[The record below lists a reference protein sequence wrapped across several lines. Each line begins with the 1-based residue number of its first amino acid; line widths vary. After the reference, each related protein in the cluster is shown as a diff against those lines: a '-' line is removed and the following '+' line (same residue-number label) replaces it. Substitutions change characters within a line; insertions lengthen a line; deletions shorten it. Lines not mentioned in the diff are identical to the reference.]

1 LARVDP
7 EVNMR
12 DYLARA
18 RTALDAF
25 DAATQAL
32 AAAAGGAHLPILVK
46 SRDIAAAL
54 LVATAALRTSLS
66 LTENTVVDV
75 ADLQLRLEDQS
86 RQLARHLK
94 ALGEAVAA
102 ATGASREAAA
112 RLAPALQDLEE
123 QAQRV
128 AAAIFPSAIEG
139 VREINRTLWDMRL
152 IWKNY
157 GEVLDRGVKGKLA
170 GLNSKQLNAVDTT
183 AREVLAR
190 FESVNVLMNDLV
202 TAPLVGDGDEAAAL
216 VEQAR
221 RELMAAVRRAR
232 SKANETYKPFHGVLG
247 RAEKLAARIAELF
260 DDLRIPVFP
269 PPDRLLAFADYIDHD
284 AYRALTGVERFA
296 LMNIGARLQSIVL
309 GPAEGGGTLAD
320 PRFEIRVFDVFPDR
334 IYFTAKAEFVQT
346 VEALA
351 DRKRKVRVFETA
363 PAGLH
368 RFRQGSFK
376 QRAGRQGNL
385 QVSYADGT
393 PEDPADGTHVCVD
406 ADIDLYRGTVSHLFG
421 EVLVN
426 HLTGS
431 KTDQFKVWDTLVD
444 NKVKPIGGFDVVAV

>member
-1 LARVDP
+1 
-7 EVNMR
+7 MR

-18 RTALDAF
+18 RKALDAF

-32 AAAAGGAHLPILVK
+32 AAAAGVADLPILSK
-46 SRDIAAAL
+46 SRDTAAAL
-54 LVATAALRTSLS
+54 LVATAALRMSLS
-66 LTENTVVDV
+66 LPENTAVDV
-75 ADLQLRLEDQS
+75 ADLQFRLEDQS

-94 ALGEAVAA
+94 ALGEAVEAA
-102 ATGASREAAA
+102 SGASREAAA
-112 RLAPALQDLEE
+112 TLAPALQDLEE

-139 VREINRTLWDMRL
+139 VREINRALWEMRL
-152 IWKNY
+152 IWKDY
-157 GEVLDRGVKGKLA
+157 GDVLDRGVKGKLS
-170 GLNSKQLNAVDTT
+170 GLTSKQLDAVDTT

-190 FESVNVLMNDLV
+190 FDAVNALMNDLV
-202 TAPLVGDGDEAAAL
+202 TAPLVGDGGEAAAL
-216 VEQAR
+216 VESAR
-221 RELMAAVRRAR
+221 RELTMAVKRAR
-232 SKANETYKPFHGVLG
+232 SKAGDTFKPFHGVLG
-247 RAEKLAARIAELF
+247 RAEKLAGRIGELF
-260 DDLRIPVFP
+260 DGLRMPVFP

-284 AYRALTGVERFA
+284 AYRALSGVERFA

-334 IYFTAKAEFVQT
+334 VYFTAKPAFLQA

-351 DRKRKVRVFETA
+351 DRERRPRLFEAA

-368 RFRQGSFK
+368 RFRKGSYK

-393 PEDPADGTHVCVD
+393 PDDPNDPTRICVD

-431 KTDQFKVWDTLVD
+431 KTDQFRVWDTLAD
-444 NKVKPIGGFDVVAV
+444 NEVEPIGGFDVVAV